1 MKPPASV
8 RVGFVR
14 RAVGLAGEV
23 EVQQLGDNP
32 QRFEPGS
39 VMQAAGG
46 EVRVERMHPAGRSAL
61 RLKLVG
67 IDGREA
73 AERLRGKYLEVAAGE
88 LAELPEGEYYEWQ
101 LVGLQVLDPQGRH
114 LGRLEE
120 VLEYPANDVYRVEGQ
135 QGELL
140 VPAIREVVSQIDL
153 EAGRMVVD
161 LPAEE
166 EVR

>member
-1 MKPPASV
+1 VQPPASV

-32 QRFEPGS
+32 RRFEPGS
-39 VMQAAGG
+39 VMRAAGG
-46 EVRVERMHPAGRSAL
+46 EVRVERVHPAGRSAL

-67 IDGREA
+67 IDGRDA

-101 LVGLQVLDPQGRH
+101 LIGLQVLDPRGRR

-140 VPAIREVVSQIDL
+140 VPAIREVVSEIDL

>member
-14 RAVGLAGEV
+14 RAVGLGGEV
-23 EVQQLGDNP
+23 EVEPLGDNP

-39 VMQAAGG
+39 VMRAAGA
-46 EVRVERMHPAGRSAL
+46 EVRVEQAHATGAHVL
-61 RLKLVG
+61 RLKLAG
-67 IDGREA
+67 IDGRDA
-73 AERLRGKYLEVAAGE
+73 ADRLRGKYLEVAATE

-101 LVGLQVLDPQGRH
+101 LLGLNVVDPGGRG

-120 VLEYPANDVYRVEGQ
+120 VLEYPANDVYRVEGPD
-135 QGELL
+135 GELL
-140 VPAIREVVSQIDL
+140 VPAIREVVREINL
-153 EAGRMVVD
+153 EAGRMIVD
-161 LPAEE
+161 LPAED

>member
-23 EVQQLGDNP
+23 EVEQLGDNP
-32 QRFEPGS
+32 RRFEPGS
-39 VMQAAGG
+39 VMRAAGG
-46 EVRVERMHPAGRSAL
+46 EVRVERMHSAGGSAL

-67 IDGREA
+67 IDGRDA

-101 LVGLQVLDPQGRH
+101 LIGLQVFDPDGQR

-120 VLEYPANDVYRVEGQ
+120 VLEYPANDVYRVEGPA
-135 QGELL
+135 GEVL
-140 VPAIREVVSQIDL
+140 VPAIREVVREVDL
-153 EAGRMVVD
+153 KAGRMVVVM
-161 LPAEE
+161 PAAEE
-166 EVR
+166 VG